1 MKWIKFILQ
10 ALLIVGFAGF
20 CILLGQKGY
29 ITKLSMLLNVLLM
42 TIAMF
47 FHIKTFCIK
56 V

>member
-1 MKWIKFILQ
+1 MKWVKFILQ
-10 ALLIVGFAGF
+10 TLLILGFAGF
-20 CILLGQKGY
+20 CILLWLNGH
-29 ITKLSMLLNVLLM
+29 ITKHSMLLNVLFM